1 MQPEAGLVV
10 MARWPGSG
18 RCKRRLAK
26 DLAEQLG
33 LSASAERSAR
43 LQRQLCSHTLNV
55 ARQEQDWGRIS
66 PVLAIS
72 GLGPR
77 AARRWGRQQ
86 GIQRIRRQG
95 KGGLGVLLK
104 RQLLQERHWRRPT
117 LVIGTDLPDL
127 SHHDLH
133 DALTRLKRCDL
144 VLGPAADGGYWLIG
158 FSRRLMSDPERWP
171 LIGIPWGDA
180 TVCRRTLEAAQEC
193 GCSTAL
199 LQHRCDID
207 HLQDLKPWLG

>member
-26 DLAEQLG
+26 DMAEQLE

-43 LQRQLCSHTLNV
+43 LQRQLCNHTLNV
-55 ARQEQDWGRIS
+55 VRREQNRGQIS

-77 AARRWGRQQ
+77 AAHRWGRQQ
-86 GIQRIRRQG
+86 GIHRVRLQG
-95 KGGLGVLLK
+95 QGGLGTLLK
-104 RQLLQERHWRRPT
+104 KQLLQEQHWMRPT

-127 SHHDLH
+127 SHNDLR
-133 DALTRLKRCDL
+133 DALTRLERCDL
-144 VLGPAADGGYWLIG
+144 VLGPADDGGYWLIG
-158 FSRRLMSDPERWP
+158 FSRRLMRHPEHWP
-171 LIGIPWGDA
+171 LIGIPWGEA
-180 TVCRRTLEAAQEC
+180 TVCKRTLEAAHGC